1 MTQWVTSAVDSFGA
15 WGVLVLMFLENV
27 LPPIPSELIMP
38 MAGFHAARG
47 RMTFWGVV
55 AAGTAGSVL
64 GALPLYYL
72 GRVVGRERLRRWV
85 ERRGHWLALAPDD
98 LDKADAWFNRH
109 CGTAVL
115 LCRLVPGVRSL
126 ISIPAGLNAM
136 PMPKFLLYTTLGTA
150 VWAGILAYAGKL
162 LGENYAKVGEW
173 LGPATKIVLAL
184 LVVAY
189 LVRVVKLRRA
199 RRSRRD
205 AGEPAAGETPTDRA
219 ATPPAPVSDGA
230 AGSCQG

>member
-1 MTQWVTSAVDSFGA
+1 MTDWVTNAVESFGV

-38 MAGFHAARG
+38 MAGFQATRG
-47 RMTFWGVV
+47 SMSFWGVV

-72 GRVVGRERLRRWV
+72 GKVVGRERLRRWV
-85 ERRGHWLALAPDD
+85 GRRGHWLALSVED
-98 LDKADAWFNRH
+98 LDKADGWFNRH

-126 ISIPAGLNAM
+126 ISIPAGLNSM
-136 PMPKFLLYTTLGTA
+136 GLPQFLLYTTLGTA
-150 VWAGILAYAGKL
+150 VWAGLLAYAGRL
-162 LGENYAKVGEW
+162 LGQNYHRAGNW
-173 LGPATKIVLAL
+173 LGPVTKVVLVG

-189 LVRVVKLRRA
+189 VIRVVRLRRA
-199 RRSRRD
+199 KRARGH
-205 AGEPAAGETPTDRA
+205 ATPTA
-219 ATPPAPVSDGA
+219 GQPATAPDGA
-230 AGSCQG
+230 EPVQNASGV

>member
-1 MTQWVTSAVDSFGA
+1 MTQWVTSAVESFGVWA
-15 WGVLVLMFLENV
+15 VLFLMFLENV

-38 MAGFHAARG
+38 MAGFQATRG
-47 RMTFWGVV
+47 HMSFWGVV

-85 ERRGHWLALAPDD
+85 ARKGHWLALSPDD

-109 CGTAVL
+109 CGAAVL

-136 PMPKFLLYTTLGTA
+136 SIPKFLLYTTLGTG
-150 VWAGILAYAGKL
+150 VWAGVLAYLGKV
-162 LGENYAKVGEW
+162 LGENYEKVGHW
-173 LGPATKIVLAL
+173 LSPVTKVVLVG
-184 LVVAY
+184 LVIAY
-189 LVRVVKLRRA
+189 VVRVIRLRRA
-199 RRSRRD
+199 RRSRG
-205 AGEPAAGETPTDRA
+205 A
-219 ATPPAPVSDGA
+219 DGA
-230 AGSCQG
+230 AQASR